1 MICTSDSSGSRCREN
16 GQGRSRKPGG
26 TTVVNG
32 HHQPHQQCKN
42 MYYCLLAVSRA
53 LTVLSEPHNAA
64 GPARKMVSETLG
76 HLAKLAP
83 LVSSKAE
90 MRTQPALTP
99 TRSPRPQQG
108 CSPVTLKRGGGR
120 EDWNPVKNK
129 GTHYLKQAYS
139 ASSVNPG
146 FPSPP
151 HPRPAACLF
160 PSASL
165 KGLAGRPPSPAR
177 GVPLQFPSGTPF

>member
-1 MICTSDSSGSRCREN
+1 
-16 GQGRSRKPGG
+16 
-26 TTVVNG
+26 
-32 HHQPHQQCKN
+32 

-64 GPARKMVSETLG
+64 GPARKMASETLG

-90 MRTQPALTP
+90 IRTQPALTP
-99 TRSPRPQQG
+99 THSPRPQQG

-139 ASSVNPG
+139 ASSGNPG

-151 HPRPAACLF
+151 HPQPAACLF

-165 KGLAGRPPSPAR
+165 KGLVGDPPSPAR
-177 GVPLQFPSGTPF
+177 GVPLQLPSHTPF

>member
-1 MICTSDSSGSRCREN
+1 M
-16 GQGRSRKPGG
+16 
-26 TTVVNG
+26 
-32 HHQPHQQCKN
+32 
-42 MYYCLLAVSRA
+42 
-53 LTVLSEPHNAA
+53 LTVIISLINNVQIRITACLPCPGHSLSCPSLTTLQDLQ
-64 GPARKMVSETLG
+64 GKWSQETLG

-90 MRTQPALTP
+90 IRTQPALTP

-108 CSPVTLKRGGGR
+108 CSPVTLQRGGGR

-139 ASSVNPG
+139 ASSVNLG

-165 KGLAGRPPSPAR
+165 KRLAGRPPSPAQ
-177 GVPLQFPSGTPF
+177 GVPLQLPSHTPF